1 MKLLRLGVIFERL
14 YLADND
20 VLNVASHIIYVLNL
34 SCGEGELVDE
44 SFYIASVKVNIVL
57 DPVY

>member
-1 MKLLRLGVIFERL
+1 MIFECL

-20 VLNVASHIIYVLNL
+20 FLNVAAHIIYVLNL

-57 DPVY
+57 NPVY